1 MARLEQLP
9 KLKGYRNT
17 FVIHSSNPYAA
28 VAAMGQMSGRAQVAG
43 PYFRLRTQASSA
55 SDAPAAN
62 IEGGSTEVEI
72 NLKRDFTDFMKKHTQ
87 YINVKF
93 ASSGSFADMT
103 MRYLNTV
110 RRLPI
115 PRRRAVRES
124 RELVIPAEHRDE
136 YLALKDLI
144 ESGVNL
150 RAYLARNLQ
159 DENKVLRSDKLLN
172 AWSIH
177 HLHFRPAGSDS
188 VLLCKITDDA
198 VFMIQAANHIGPV
211 SHELWVDPELLR
223 IMHENWPEELAECR
237 FRITSAT
244 PPKEDRIVVRQ
255 NNANFTATMSDGTT
269 YFSRLTAS
277 GDCVDDRD
285 RCRDI
290 IRELAEFEQFVR
302 DNAREFRDGLHWPE
316 AEALAIRMQ
325 FDGRDCYFFEP
336 TTRTEIHPTKSPV

>member
-62 IEGGSTEVEI
+62 IEGSSTEVEI
-72 NLKRDFTDFMKKHTQ
+72 NLKRDFTNFMKEHAQ
-87 YINVKF
+87 YIKVKF

-124 RELVIPAEHRDE
+124 RELVIPAEYRDE

-188 VLLCKITDDA
+188 VLFCKITDDA

-211 SHELWVDPELLR
+211 SHELWVDPEFLR
-223 IMHENWPEELAECR
+223 IVHEDWPEELAECR

-255 NNANFTATMSDGTT
+255 NNANFTTTMSDGTT

-277 GDCVDDRD
+277 GDSVDDRN

-290 IRELAEFEQFVR
+290 IRELAQFEQFVR

-336 TTRTEIHPTKSPV
+336 TTRTEIHPTKSPF

>member
-1 MARLEQLP
+1 MARFEQLS
-9 KLKGYRNT
+9 KLKGYRDT

-28 VAAMGQMSGRAQVAG
+28 VAVMGQMCGRAQVAG

-55 SDAPAAN
+55 PDAPVAN
-62 IEGGSTEVEI
+62 VEGGSNEI
-72 NLKRDFTDFMKKHTQ
+72 EIDLKRDFINFMKEHAQSIK
-87 YINVKF
+87 VKF

-115 PRRRAVRES
+115 PRRRTVGES
-124 RELVIPAEHRDE
+124 RELVIPAEHREE

-144 ESGVNL
+144 ESGMNL
-150 RAYLARNLQ
+150 RAYLARDLQ

-172 AWSIH
+172 AWGIH
-177 HLHFRPAGSDS
+177 HLHFRPSGSNS
-188 VLLCKITDDA
+188 ILLCKITDDA
-198 VFMIQAANHIGPV
+198 VFMIQAANHIGPT
-211 SHELWVDPELLR
+211 SRELWVDPEFLQ

-255 NNANFTATMSDGTT
+255 NNANFTATMFDGTT
-269 YFSRLTAS
+269 YFSQLTTS

-290 IRELAEFEQFVR
+290 IREFAQFERKRRFLA
-302 DNAREFRDGLHWPE
+302 
-316 AEALAIRMQ
+316 ALCG
-325 FDGRDCYFFEP
+325 FL
-336 TTRTEIHPTKSPV
+336 